1 MVIFVEMKTQSLHM
15 QMKPKGKFLDAL
27 EKYPVFPLISKIA
40 EKTGVRAFVIGGF
53 VRDYF
58 LGIDN
63 DDIDIVVE
71 GSGIEFAKEFAKA
84 VDGEL
89 SVYENFGTAMV
100 HFKGRKVEFVGAR
113 KEHYERG
120 SRKPYCENGTIHD
133 DQLRRDFTINA
144 MAFDLNGDHYGELID
159 PFDGLQ
165 DLADRIIRTPIEP
178 KKTFID
184 DPLRILRCIRFRCK
198 LTKPGKEFHIAT
210 PTLQAISDNKEE
222 INTLSGE
229 RITEELNKI
238 LSCEH
243 PEVGIRW
250 LRATGVLEYILPEV
264 DALSMPE
271 DKGHKDIFEHTLQV
285 LENVAG
291 QSDDLYLRWAA
302 LLHDI
307 GKVPTK
313 KYDAKEGWTF
323 YGHAAAGAKMVEKI
337 FRRLHLPLDSRM
349 EFVRKMVDMHMRP
362 TTLAEEGVTDSAI
375 RRLLFDAGDDIDDL
389 LLLAKCDVTTKY
401 ESKRQKIYENL
412 LVIEKHIAEVE
423 EKDAIRNFKN
433 PITGDYIMETFHI
446 GPCKTIAV
454 LKDAVKDAILDG
466 VIGNNFDEADA
477 FVKQKAK
484 EIGLV

>member
-1 MVIFVEMKTQSLHM
+1 MNNMDKKKYT
-15 QMKPKGKFLDAL
+15 DAL
-27 EKYPVFPLISKIA
+27 TNPVFEFVQWVVKD
-40 EKTGVRAFVIGGF
+40 TGMRAFVIGGF

-58 LGIDN
+58 LGIPN

-71 GSGIEFAKEFAKA
+71 GSGIKFAQKFAE
-84 VDGEL
+84 VVNGEL
-89 SVYENFGTAMV
+89 TVYENFGTAMV
-100 HFKGRKVEFVGAR
+100 HFGDQKVEFVGAR

-120 SRKPYCENGTIHD
+120 SRKPFCENGTLHD

-144 MAFDLNGDHYGELID
+144 MAFDLNEGHFGELVD
-159 PFDGLQ
+159 PFGGLQ
-165 DLADRIIRTPIEP
+165 DLADGIIRTPIDP
-178 KKTFID
+178 VQTFTD
-184 DPLRILRCIRFRCK
+184 DALRMLRAIRFRCK
-198 LTKPGKEFHIAT
+198 LSKPGKEFSIAV
-210 PTLQAISDNKEE
+210 PTAEAIKKCKDE
-222 INTLSGE
+222 IKTLSGE

-238 LSCEH
+238 LATKRPSA
-243 PEVGIRW
+243 GIIW
-250 LRATGVLEYILPEV
+250 LGTTGLLEYILPEV
-264 DALSMPE
+264 TALMMPS
-271 DKGHKDIFEHTLQV
+271 DKGHKNIFDHTMMV
-285 LENVAG
+285 LDNVAD

-349 EFVRKMVDMHMRP
+349 EFVKKMVDMHMRP

-375 RRLLFDAGDDIDDL
+375 RRLIFDAGDDIDSL
-389 LLLAKCDVTTKY
+389 LILAKCDVTTKY
-401 ESKRQKIYENL
+401 ESKRQKIYDNL
-412 LVIEKHIAEVE
+412 LVIEKHIKVVE
-423 EKDAIRNFKN
+423 EIDALRNFKN
-433 PITGDYIMETFHI
+433 PISGDYIMETFHI

-454 LKDAVKDAILDG
+454 LKDAVKEAILDG
-466 VIGNNFDEADA
+466 VIGNNFEEADA

>member
-1 MVIFVEMKTQSLHM
+1 MNMTTKKYT
-15 QMKPKGKFLDAL
+15 DAL
-27 EKYPVFPLISKIA
+27 TNPVFEIVSKVAKEI
-40 EKTGVRAFVIGGF
+40 GMRAFVIGGF

-58 LGIDN
+58 LSIPN

-71 GSGIEFAKEFAKA
+71 GSGIQFAQKFAD
-84 VDGEL
+84 VVGGEL
-89 SVYENFGTAMV
+89 TVYENFGTAMV
-100 HFKGRKVEFVGAR
+100 HYGDQKVEFVGAR

-120 SRKPYCENGTIHD
+120 SRKPFCENGTLHD

-144 MAFDLNGDHYGELID
+144 MAFDLNEGHFGELVD
-159 PFDGLQ
+159 PFGGLQ
-165 DLADRIIRTPIEP
+165 DLADGIIRTPIDP
-178 KKTFID
+178 VQTFLD
-184 DPLRILRCIRFRCK
+184 DPLRMLRAIRFKCK
-198 LTKPGKEFHIAT
+198 LSRHGKNFFIAI
-210 PTLQAISDNKEE
+210 PTGEAIRKCSDE
-222 INTLSGE
+222 IKTLSGE

-238 LSCEH
+238 LATKKPST
-243 PEVGIRW
+243 GIIW
-250 LRATGVLEYILPEV
+250 LGTTGLLEYILPEV
-264 DALSMPE
+264 TALMMPG
-271 DKGHKDIFEHTLQV
+271 DKGHKNIFDHTMMV
-285 LENVAG
+285 LDNVAD

-349 EFVRKMVDMHMRP
+349 EFVTKMVDMHMRP

-375 RRLLFDAGDDIDDL
+375 RRLLFDAGDDIDSL
-389 LLLAKCDVTTKY
+389 LILAKCDVTTKY
-401 ESKRQKIYENL
+401 ESKRQKIYDNL
-412 LVIEKHIAEVE
+412 LVIEKHIQEVE
-423 EKDAIRNFKN
+423 EKDALRNWKN
-433 PITGDYIMETFHI
+433 PISGDYIMETFHI

-454 LKDAVKDAILDG
+454 LKDAVKEAILDG
-466 VIGNNFDEADA
+466 VIGNNFEEADA

>member
-1 MVIFVEMKTQSLHM
+1 MSGMTKKYT
-15 QMKPKGKFLDAL
+15 DAL
-27 EKYPVFPLISKIA
+27 TNPVFEFVQWVAKD
-40 EKTGVRAFVIGGF
+40 TGMRAFVIGGF

-58 LGIDN
+58 LGIPN

-71 GSGIEFAKEFAKA
+71 GSGIKFAQKFAE
-84 VDGEL
+84 VVNGEL
-89 SVYENFGTAMV
+89 TVYENFGTAMV
-100 HFKGRKVEFVGAR
+100 HFGDQKVEFVGAR

-120 SRKPYCENGTIHD
+120 SRKPYCETGTLED
-133 DQLRRDFTINA
+133 DQKRRDFTINA
-144 MAFDLNGDHYGELID
+144 MAFDLNDGHFGELID
-159 PFDGLQ
+159 PFNGMYDLQ
-165 DLADRIIRTPIEP
+165 DGIIRTPIDP
-178 KKTFID
+178 VQTFLD
-184 DPLRILRCIRFRCK
+184 DPLRMLRAIRFQCK
-198 LTKPGKEFHIAT
+198 LSHGARQFMIAT
-210 PTLQAISDNKEE
+210 KTIEGIKKCKDE
-222 INTLSGE
+222 IKTLSGE

-238 LSCEH
+238 LSYEH
-243 PEVGIRW
+243 PEIGIRW
-250 LRATGVLEYILPEV
+250 LWATGLLKYVLPEV

-285 LENVAG
+285 LENVAD

-323 YGHAAAGAKMVEKI
+323 YGHAVAGAKMVEKI

-349 EFVRKMVDMHMRP
+349 EFVKKMVDMHMRP

-375 RRLLFDAGDDIDDL
+375 RRLLFDAGDDIDSL
-389 LLLAKCDVTTKY
+389 LILAKCDVTTKY
-401 ESKRQKIYENL
+401 ESKRNKIYENL
-412 LVIEKHIAEVE
+412 VVIEKHIQEVE
-423 EKDAIRNFKN
+423 EKDALRNWKN
-433 PITGDYIMETFHI
+433 PISGDYIMETFHI

-454 LKDAVKDAILDG
+454 LKDAVKEAILDG
-466 VIGNNFDEADA
+466 VIGNNFEEADA

>member
-1 MVIFVEMKTQSLHM
+1 MSGTIKTYT
-15 QMKPKGKFLDAL
+15 DAL
-27 EKYPVFPLISKIA
+27 TNPVFEFIQWVAKD
-40 EKTGVRAFVIGGF
+40 TGMRAFVIGGF

-58 LGIDN
+58 LGIPN

-71 GSGIEFAKEFAKA
+71 GSGIKFAQKFAE
-84 VDGEL
+84 VVNGEL
-89 SVYENFGTAMV
+89 TVYENFGTAMV
-100 HFKGRKVEFVGAR
+100 HYGDQKVEFVGAR

-120 SRKPYCENGTIHD
+120 SRKPYCETGTLED
-133 DQLRRDFTINA
+133 DQKRRDFTINA
-144 MAFDLNGDHYGELID
+144 MAFDLNEGHFGELID
-159 PFDGLQ
+159 PFNGMYDLQ
-165 DLADRIIRTPIEP
+165 DGIIRTPIDP
-178 KKTFID
+178 VQTFLD
-184 DPLRILRCIRFRCK
+184 DPLRMLRAIRFQCK
-198 LTKPGKEFHIAT
+198 LSTGGRHFMIAT
-210 PTLQAISDNKEE
+210 KTIEGIKKCKDE
-222 INTLSGE
+222 IKTLSGE

-238 LSCEH
+238 LSYEH

-250 LRATGVLEYILPEV
+250 LWATGLLKYVLPEV

-271 DKGHKDIFEHTLQV
+271 DKGHKDIFEHTMSV
-285 LENVAG
+285 LENVAD

-375 RRLLFDAGDDIDDL
+375 RRLIFDAGDDIESL
-389 LLLAKCDVTTKY
+389 LTLAKCDVTTKY
-401 ESKRQKIYENL
+401 ESKRQKIYDNL
-412 LVIEKHIAEVE
+412 LVIEKHIQEVE
-423 EKDAIRNFKN
+423 EKDALRNWKN
-433 PITGDYIMETFHI
+433 PISGDYIMETF
-446 GPCKTIAV
+446 GLKPGKTIAV
-454 LKDAVKDAILDG
+454 LKDAVKEAILDG
-466 VIGNNFDEADA
+466 VIGNNFEEADA